1 MLGLSRQKPA
11 ELCCR
16 TVLMA
21 LRVTCGSVPAVRR
34 RACSPLK
41 CSTSVEQG
49 ETEAA
54 TPPLLRRRR
63 NSLAAYSSGGVKP
76 AGQNIGPG
84 RQIFQS
90 QNVLELFPKV
100 REARLLSAPPH
111 RISGS
116 RRFIARNSDNSLV
129 THHPNPG
136 NMPTMQNSIPP
147 RAPLPYSFAEILWDY
162 MFPWPGAIPLH
173 PYPARG

>member
-1 MLGLSRQKPA
+1 M
-11 ELCCR
+11 
-16 TVLMA
+16 
-21 LRVTCGSVPAVRR
+21 
-34 RACSPLK
+34 K
-41 CSTSVEQG
+41 CSTSVERG

-100 REARLLSAPPH
+100 REARLLSAPPPSH
-111 RISGS
+111 IRK
-116 RRFIARNSDNSLV
+116 
-129 THHPNPG
+129 P
-136 NMPTMQNSIPP
+136 
-147 RAPLPYSFAEILWDY
+147 
-162 MFPWPGAIPLH
+162 PLH
-173 PYPARG
+173 RPEQRQFTCDASPQSREHADNAELYTAARTFTVLFCRNPVGLYVSLAWRNPSSPISCSRLRTMNCSGACRAKALFMA